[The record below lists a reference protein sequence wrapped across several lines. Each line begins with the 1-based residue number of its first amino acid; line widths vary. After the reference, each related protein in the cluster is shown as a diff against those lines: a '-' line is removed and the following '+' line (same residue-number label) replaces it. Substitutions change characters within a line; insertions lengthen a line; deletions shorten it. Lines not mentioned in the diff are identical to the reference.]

1 MINVIKIEPVG
12 FASNSY
18 LVTADGKN
26 AVAIDPAQP
35 RILEEAVR
43 RGLKI
48 KYVLLTHGHFDH
60 IGGCAA
66 LRCNGAKIGCL
77 EEERETALGKNN
89 LAEAFGGIAV
99 PLFTIDFT
107 CKDGEEIV
115 LCDIR
120 FKVIA
125 TPGHTSGSCCYLAEN
140 CIFTGDTLFCGNIG
154 RTDLPT
160 GSPRDMRESLRRL
173 CSLEG
178 EYILYP
184 GHGENGTL
192 AQERKRG
199 WETC

>member
-35 RILEEAVR
+35 RVLEEAVR

-66 LRCNGAKIGCL
+66 LRCDGAKIGCL

-89 LAEAFGGIAV
+89 LVFFRATRSFAEISAER
-99 PLFTIDFT
+99 T
-107 CKDGEEIV
+107 C
-115 LCDIR
+115 
-120 FKVIA
+120 
-125 TPGHTSGSCCYLAEN
+125 
-140 CIFTGDTLFCGNIG
+140 
-154 RTDLPT
+154 
-160 GSPRDMRESLRRL
+160 PREARA
-173 CSLEG
+173 
-178 EYILYP
+178 I
-184 GHGENGTL
+184 
-192 AQERKRG
+192 
-199 WETC
+199 